1 MLFSGH
7 PSASTHGD
15 HTSSWYPLETALGS
29 NGILGSAFPWFQLVL
44 AFPLPFPLSPISQ
57 TICGMRSSCYHGLH
71 ARREGMR
78 KGREEGGKRGGNKDS
93 IVISSKKLQTPGQGR
108 MRGWGCGLPPHLCLT
123 SRKSQQ
129 PGKKTPHSKAQPAP
143 APKPS
148 A

>member
-1 MLFSGH
+1 MVIPLPPHAETTPAPGTLRRQPWAAMGSRAQPAPGSKWCLPSLH
-7 PSASTHGD
+7 PSHSPH
-15 HTSSWYPLETALGS
+15 
-29 NGILGSAFPWFQLVL
+29 FPDYLWNEE
-44 AFPLPFPLSPISQ
+44 
-57 TICGMRSSCYHGLH
+57 RCYHGLR

-93 IVISSKKLQTPGQGR
+93 IVISSKKLQTLGQGR

-123 SRKSQQ
+123 SGKSQQ
-129 PGKKTPHSKAQPAP
+129 LGKKTPHSKAQPAP